1 MRKQIFTA
9 IAEKLLSVPGIT
21 YVDLWNDNGS
31 HFAGGAVYPLPAVF
45 VEFETIEWHQ
55 QNNHARR
62 ADINVRLH
70 VLNRASAGIHGSQ
83 DPAMEEA
90 LARFDLLDSVN
101 SAMQGLRGDNFA
113 GFMHTV
119 SATNHAHDEILE
131 DIECFRTSAQDTTQ
145 CATRGALPI
154 SLSRSGSA
162 TDTTTPPTAMFAA
175 GGVLSEVVE

>member
-131 DIECFRTSAQDTTQ
+131 DIECFRTSAQDTT
-145 CATRGALPI
+145 AMRDTWRIAD
-154 SLSRSGSA
+154 LSVAIGKR
-162 TDTTTPPTAMFAA
+162 D
-175 GGVLSEVVE
+175 

>member
-101 SAMQGLRGDNFA
+101 TAMQGLRGDNFA

-131 DIECFRTSAQDTTQ
+131 DIECFRTSAQDTT
-145 CATRGALPI
+145 LPT

-162 TDTTTPPTAMFAA
+162 TDTTTPPAAMFAA